1 MYVRWTI
8 MMVALGTG
16 GFFVWQHPSR
26 GRLSGSPT
34 FVVNPYVNQEGE
46 LTVDAS
52 EGQRSHAWLIVAGG
66 LGVIAISVAA
76 VFDRLRLRSQRDE
89 EFVYHIPLSVS
100 LENKQAA
107 ENMDEAATPDTVP
120 CPAEE

>member
-1 MYVRWTI
+1 

-16 GFFVWQHPSR
+16 GFFVWQHPSP
-26 GRLSGSPT
+26 GRLIGSPT
-34 FVVNPYVNQEGE
+34 VVVNPYVNQEAD
-46 LTVDAS
+46 LTEDGTS
-52 EGQRSHAWLIVAGG
+52 ENQRSHGWLIAAVG

-100 LENKQAA
+100 LGNEQAA
-107 ENMDEAATPDTVP
+107 ENMDEIATTDTVP
-120 CPAEE
+120 YPAEE